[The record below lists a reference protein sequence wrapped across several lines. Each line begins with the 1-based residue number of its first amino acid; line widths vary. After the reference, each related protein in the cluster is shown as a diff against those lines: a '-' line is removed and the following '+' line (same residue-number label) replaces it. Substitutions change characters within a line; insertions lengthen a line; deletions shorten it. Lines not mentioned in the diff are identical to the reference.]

1 MKIRVEAGQQELS
14 ESWETAVLPLLE
26 EEPLVL
32 ESATVLLK
40 KVVVSP

>member
-1 MKIRVEAGQQELS
+1 MKIQAEAGQQELS

-32 ESATVLLK
+32 ESVALLLK